1 MTRSHE
7 WSWRSSWMASRHLL
21 PRFWSHKGTWCHK
34 RAWPSSSHHICT
46 LRYMRRRA
54 SRTRTKLWLSSLN
67 REANMQNLL
76 LARWWQKSD
85 GQWTRLLTT
94 LSLFTVKKLYEEQFQ
109 TTCTGSWKFKLQR
122 KKTALSQKKRLQYDI
137 KFDYNGKML
146 SCDEKPQ
153 NCSYHTC
160 VMMAAKYACPCSSWC
175 PVSHTDVGALQ

>member
-54 SRTRTKLWLSSLN
+54 SGTRTKLWLCSLN

-109 TTCTGSWKFKLQR
+109 TTCTGNWKFKLQG
-122 KKTALSQKKRLQYDI
+122 KKTALSQK
-137 KFDYNGKML
+137 NGYSMTSSLIIMVKCCRVMKSLRIVHTTLVLWWPPSML
-146 SCDEKPQ
+146 
-153 NCSYHTC
+153 
-160 VMMAAKYACPCSSWC
+160 A
-175 PVSHTDVGALQ
+175 PVRPGVP